1 MNGIHKCPKGIA
13 VGGEGSALPIATVI
27 IPTWNG
33 LAVLRP
39 CLEALKNQTVKNYQ
53 IIVVDNGSTDG
64 TVPWLKQHYPLD
76 GLYPPVQLIENSR
89 NLGFAAA
96 VNQGIRA
103 SETPYV
109 VTLNNDT
116 QVDPGWLAALLDAV
130 AIAPDIGMGASK
142 MVLAHRPDIIDSTG
156 ICVDRVG
163 IIWDRRGGE
172 IDNGGEAQPVEVFGP
187 CGGAA
192 LYRRAML
199 DQIGLFDEDFFAYME
214 DVDLAWRAQRAGWRA
229 VYVPAAKVVHHHSA
243 TGREGSAFKGFH
255 LGRNKVWTIV
265 KNYPFLQL
273 WYYVPLMILYDFL
286 AFGYAL
292 LFQRN
297 SHALRGRLAALGHAK
312 SVWHKRRALS
322 PQRTG
327 TRCLSAITWPWQVP
341 ARYYKFIATDI
352 ADSKGSV

>member
-1 MNGIHKCPKGIA
+1 MVH
-13 VGGEGSALPIATVI
+13 VI
-27 IPTWNG
+27 SN
-33 LAVLRP
+33 A
-39 CLEALKNQTVKNYQ
+39 Q
-53 IIVVDNGSTDG
+53 
-64 TVPWLKQHYPLD
+64 
-76 GLYPPVQLIENSR
+76 

-103 SETPYV
+103 SESPYV
-109 VTLNNDT
+109 ATLNNDT
-116 QVDPGWLAALLDAV
+116 RVDPGWLAALLEAV
-130 AIAPDIGMGASK
+130 ASAPDIGMGAST
-142 MVLAHRPDIIDSTG
+142 MMLAYRLNIIDSTG

-172 IDNGGEAQPVEVFGP
+172 VDEGQETQPVEVFGP

-229 VYVPAAKVVHHHSA
+229 VYVPDARVMHHHSA
-243 TGREGSAFKGFH
+243 TGGEGSAFKGFH
-255 LGRNKVWTIV
+255 LGRNKVWVIV

-286 AFGYAL
+286 AFGYAA

-297 SHALRGRLAALGHAK
+297 VHALRGRLAALGAMKRMWRKRNAHALPK
-312 SVWHKRRALS
+312 
-322 PQRTG
+322 TG
-327 TRCLSAITWPWQVP
+327 TRCLSAITWPWRVP
-341 ARYYKFIATDI
+341 ARYYKFGDTEGAN
-352 ADSKGSV
+352 AKVSV